1 MRIAFAG
8 FLHESNSFAS
18 APADLAAFEQGG
30 GYIPFTRGAA
40 LREAIRGVN
49 LGMAGA
55 FDFADEAGWEVAPI
69 LWTGAIP
76 SAPVTRD
83 AYERIAAEILAGLRD
98 CGPIDAIYLDLHGA
112 MVAEH
117 APDGEGELL
126 ARIRQIH
133 PDLPIACSLDLHGN
147 ITPEMFAL
155 SDIMV
160 GFRTYPHIDM
170 ADTGYR
176 AAQALDAMLRGG
188 KLWAKAMRAVDYLI
202 PIAWQYT
209 EMEPAR
215 GLYQMTR
222 DLPEGVATAS
232 LFMGFPASDFEG
244 CGPSAFAYGPDAEAV
259 EAHCAAIATA
269 LLDRE
274 GDFAGQ
280 AFDPEAGV
288 REAMRLSHGAKRPII
303 IADTQDNPGAG
314 GSSDTTGMLRAL
326 VACGAEDAALG
337 NFHDPE
343 AARAAHAAGVGAEIE
358 LALGGRSGI
367 PGDAPYM
374 TRATVRA
381 LSDGKVHATGPYY
394 GGTHI
399 EMGPSAALQIGGTQV
414 VVTSHIAQMA
424 DRNFYR
430 MVGIEP
436 EAQKILVNKSSV
448 HFRADFEPIAETILV
463 ATAPG
468 AMPLCP
474 SSLPWTRLR
483 AGMRLRPHG
492 PEFTPPAG
500 AAQHEKQA
508 QNG

>member
-1 MRIAFAG
+1 MKIAFAG

-18 APADLAAFEQGG
+18 APADMAAFQQGG
-30 GYIPFTRGAA
+30 GYIPMTRGAA
-40 LREAIRGVN
+40 LRDAIRGVN

-55 FDFADEAGWEVAPI
+55 FDFADKAGWQVVPI

-83 AYERIAAEILAGLRD
+83 AFEVIAAEILQGLRD
-98 CGPIDAIYLDLHGA
+98 AGPLDAIYLDLHGA

-117 APDGEGELL
+117 HPDGEGELL

-133 PDLPIACSLDLHGN
+133 PDVPISVSLDLHGN
-147 ITPEMFAL
+147 ITPQMFELA
-155 SDIMV
+155 DIMV

-170 ADTGYR
+170 AETGWR
-176 AAQALDAMLRGG
+176 AAEALDQMLTLGQR
-188 KLWAKAMRAVDYLI
+188 WAKAMRAVDYLI
-202 PIAWQYT
+202 PISWQYT
-209 EMEPAR
+209 NMQPAR

-222 DLPEGVATAS
+222 DLPQGVATAS

-244 CGPSAFAYGPDAEAV
+244 CGPAVFAYGPDAAAV
-259 EAHCAAIATA
+259 DAHADAIARA
-269 LLDRE
+269 LLAHE
-274 GDFAGQ
+274 ADFAGQ
-280 AFDPEAGV
+280 SFDPEDAV
-288 REAMRLSHGAKRPII
+288 HEAMRLAAHASQPII

-326 VACGAEDAALG
+326 VACDAQDAALG
-337 NFHDPE
+337 NFHDP
-343 AARAAHAAGVGAEIE
+343 AAAQTAHAAGVGAQIE
-358 LALGGRSGI
+358 VALGGRSGI
-367 PGDAPYM
+367 AGDAPYQV
-374 TRATVRA
+374 RATVAA

-399 EMGPSAALQIGGTQV
+399 DMGPSAALQIGGLRV

-448 HFRADFEPIAETILV
+448 HFRADFEPIADTILV

-483 AGMRLRPHG
+483 PGMRLHPLG
-492 PEFTPPAG
+492 PVFDHP
-500 AAQHEKQA
+500 K
-508 QNG
+508 

>member
-1 MRIAFAG
+1 MKVAFAG

-18 APADLAAFEQGG
+18 APADLPAFQQGG
-30 GYIPFTRGAA
+30 GYIPMTRGAA

-55 FDFADEAGWEVAPI
+55 FDFAEKAGWQVVPI

-83 AYERIAAEILAGLRD
+83 AYEAIAAEILQGLRD
-98 CGPIDAIYLDLHGA
+98 AGPLDAIYLDLHGA

-117 APDGEGELL
+117 HPDGEGELL

-133 PDLPIACSLDLHGN
+133 PDVPISISLDLHGN
-147 ITPEMFAL
+147 ITPQMFDL

-170 ADTGYR
+170 AETGWR
-176 AAQALDAMLRGG
+176 AAEALDQMLTSG

-202 PIAWQYT
+202 PISWQYT
-209 EMEPAR
+209 NMQPAQ

-222 DLPEGVATAS
+222 DLPAGVATAS
-232 LFMGFPASDFEG
+232 LFMGFPASDFDG
-244 CGPSAFAYGPDAEAV
+244 CGPAVFAYGPDAAAV
-259 EAHCAAIATA
+259 EAHADAIAGA
-269 LLDRE
+269 LLAHE
-274 GDFAGQ
+274 PDFAGQ
-280 AFDPEAGV
+280 AFDPEDAV
-288 REAMRLSHGAKRPII
+288 RVAMRLAAEARQPVI

-326 VACGAEDAALG
+326 VACDAQDAALG

-343 AARAAHAAGVGAEIE
+343 AAKAAHAAGVGAQIE
-358 LALGGRSGI
+358 VALGGRSGI
-367 PGDAPYM
+367 AGDAPFL
-374 TRATVRA
+374 TRATVAA

-399 EMGPSAALQIGGTQV
+399 DMGLSAALQIGGTRV

-474 SSLPWTRLR
+474 SSLPWTSLR
-483 AGMRLRPHG
+483 PGMRLRPLG
-492 PEFTPPAG
+492 PVFG
-500 AAQHEKQA
+500 QQK
-508 QNG
+508 

>member
-1 MRIAFAG
+1 MRVAFAG
-8 FLHESNSFAS
+8 FLHESNSFA
-18 APADLAAFEQGG
+18 AAAADLAAFEQGG

-55 FDFADEAGWEVAPI
+55 FDFAQTAGWDVVPI
-69 LWTGAIP
+69 LWAGAIP
-76 SAPVTRD
+76 SAPVTEA
-83 AYERIAAEILAGLRD
+83 AYEAIAGEIIAGLEQN
-98 CGPIDAIYLDLHGA
+98 GPFDAIYLDLHGA
-112 MVAEH
+112 MVAAH
-117 APDGEGELL
+117 QPDGEGELL
-126 ARIRQIH
+126 ARIRAVH

-147 ITPEMFAL
+147 ITKRMFDL

-176 AAQALDAMLRGG
+176 AAQALQAMVSGG
-188 KLWAKAMRAVDYLI
+188 RAWSKAMVAVDYLI
-202 PIAWQYT
+202 PISWQYT
-209 EMEPAR
+209 NMEPAR

-222 DLPEGVATAS
+222 DLPEGVATSS

-244 CGPSAFAYGPDAEAV
+244 CGPAAFAYGPDAAAV
-259 EAHCAAIATA
+259 AGHAQAMATA
-269 LLDRE
+269 LLARE
-274 GDFAGQ
+274 ADFSGQ
-280 AFDPEAGV
+280 AFSPEDGV
-288 REAMRLSHGAKRPII
+288 RAAMRLAVGAKKPVI

-326 VACGAEDAALG
+326 IALDAQDAALG

-358 LALGGRSGI
+358 VALGGRSGVA
-367 PGDAPYM
+367 GDAPFV
-374 TRATVRA
+374 TRATVAA

-399 EMGPSAALQIGGTQV
+399 DMGPSAALAIGGTRV

-474 SSLPWTRLR
+474 SALPWTALR
-483 AGMRLRPHG
+483 KGMRLRPLG
-492 PEFTPPAG
+492 PTFG
-500 AAQHEKQA
+500 K
-508 QNG
+508 

>member
-1 MRIAFAG
+1 MRVAFAG
-8 FLHESNSFAS
+8 FLHESNSFAA

-55 FDFADEAGWEVAPI
+55 FDFAETAGWEVVPL
-69 LWTGAIP
+69 LWAGAIP
-76 SAPVTRD
+76 SAPVTEA
-83 AYERIAAEILAGLRD
+83 AYEAIAGEIITALQQN
-98 CGPIDAIYLDLHGA
+98 GPFDAIYLDLHGA
-112 MVAEH
+112 MVADH
-117 APDGEGELL
+117 QPDGEGELL
-126 ARIRQIH
+126 ARIRALY

-147 ITPEMFAL
+147 ITARMFDL

-176 AAQALDAMLRGG
+176 AAQALQAMVSSGRI
-188 KLWAKAMRAVDYLI
+188 WAKAMVAVDYLI
-202 PIAWQYT
+202 PISWQYT
-209 EMEPAR
+209 NMEPAR

-222 DLPEGVATAS
+222 DLPDGVATSS

-244 CGPSAFAYGPDAEAV
+244 CGPAAFAYGPDAAAVDAHAEAM
-259 EAHCAAIATA
+259 AMA
-269 LLDRE
+269 LLARE
-274 GDFAGQ
+274 ADFSGQ
-280 AFDPEAGV
+280 AFTPEDGV
-288 REAMRLSHGAKRPII
+288 REAMRLAQGATKPVI

-326 VACGAEDAALG
+326 VALDAQDAALG
-337 NFHDPE
+337 NFHDPQ
-343 AARAAHAAGVGAEIE
+343 AARAAHEAGVGAEIE
-358 LALGGRSGI
+358 VALGGRSGVA
-367 PGDAPYM
+367 GDAPFLI
-374 TRATVRA
+374 RATVAA

-399 EMGPSAALQIGGTQV
+399 DMGPSAALAIGGTRV

-424 DRNFYR
+424 DRNFFR

-474 SSLPWTRLR
+474 SALPWTALR
-483 AGMRLRPHG
+483 KGMRLRPLG
-492 PEFTPPAG
+492 PTFG
-500 AAQHEKQA
+500 
-508 QNG
+508 N

>member
-1 MRIAFAG
+1 MKIAFAG

-18 APADLAAFEQGG
+18 APADMAAFQQGG
-30 GYIPFTRGAA
+30 GYIPMTRGAA
-40 LREAIRGVN
+40 LRDAIRGVN

-55 FDFADEAGWEVAPI
+55 FDFADKAGWQVVPI

-83 AYERIAAEILAGLRD
+83 AFETIAAEILQGLRD
-98 CGPIDAIYLDLHGA
+98 AGPLDAIYLDLHGA
-112 MVAEH
+112 MVAQH
-117 APDGEGELL
+117 HPDGEGELL

-133 PDLPIACSLDLHGN
+133 PDVPISISLDLHGN
-147 ITPEMFAL
+147 ITPQMFELA
-155 SDIMV
+155 DIMV

-170 ADTGYR
+170 AETGWR
-176 AAQALDAMLRGG
+176 AAEALDQMLVSGQR
-188 KLWAKAMRAVDYLI
+188 WAKAMRAVDYLI
-202 PIAWQYT
+202 PISWQYT
-209 EMEPAR
+209 NMQPAR

-222 DLPEGVATAS
+222 DLPQGVATAS

-244 CGPSAFAYGPDAEAV
+244 CGPAVFAYGPDAAAV
-259 EAHCAAIATA
+259 DAHADAIARA
-269 LLDRE
+269 LLAHE
-274 GDFAGQ
+274 PDFAGQ
-280 AFDPEAGV
+280 SFAPEDAV
-288 REAMRLSHGAKRPII
+288 REAMRLAAHASQPII

-326 VACGAEDAALG
+326 IACDAQDAALG
-337 NFHDPE
+337 NFHDP
-343 AARAAHAAGVGAEIE
+343 AAAQAAHAAGVGAQIE
-358 LALGGRSGI
+358 VALGGRSGI
-367 PGDAPYM
+367 AGDAPYQV
-374 TRATVRA
+374 RATVAA

-399 EMGPSAALQIGGTQV
+399 DMGPSAALQIGGTRV

-436 EAQKILVNKSSV
+436 EAQKVLVNKSSV
-448 HFRADFEPIAETILV
+448 HFRADFEPIADTILV

-483 AGMRLRPHG
+483 PGMRLHPLG
-492 PEFTPPAG
+492 PVFDHP
-500 AAQHEKQA
+500 K
-508 QNG
+508 